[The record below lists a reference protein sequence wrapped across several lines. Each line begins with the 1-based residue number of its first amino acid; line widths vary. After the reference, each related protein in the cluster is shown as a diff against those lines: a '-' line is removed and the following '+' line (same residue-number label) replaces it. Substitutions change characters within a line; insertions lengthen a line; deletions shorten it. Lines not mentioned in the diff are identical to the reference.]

1 MPQGIGTGPPGSEPA
16 PLDAASNPPAPAPD
30 AETVAAM
37 YGATTTKVVECPKT
51 MVGRVIGKG
60 GETIKRLQMQS
71 GANIQID
78 QKSMG
83 AEEPRKVEIS
93 GTGSA
98 HEPRRRHKPV
108 APPPSDTPL
117 RSRRGRL

>member
-1 MPQGIGTGPPGSEPA
+1 MGEGALLPEPARVPQGIGTGPPGSEPA

-30 AETVAAM
+30 ADTVAAM

-83 AEEPRKVEIS
+83 ADEPRKVEIS

-98 HEPRRRHKPV
+98 QPRRCH
-108 APPPSDTPL
+108 
-117 RSRRGRL
+117 